1 MTREGGEH
9 GVSPEVFR
17 LGWVFTLCWC
27 RKTSLREVAKG
38 RKTAKKAKI
47 SERQQLEQ
55 HQADKDTNPDQL
67 HILMLIILFLQLP
80 GFGSDE
86 PLLPTNSLQ
95 QRKSMHPFVNKRRF
109 FLIYRLLLQE
119 IHFYA
124 NRTNW

>member
-1 MTREGGEH
+1 MTRERGEH

-67 HILMLIILFLQLP
+67 YILMLIILFLQLP

-86 PLLPTNSLQ
+86 PLLCKFTATMQ
-95 QRKSMHPFVNKRRF
+95 IHPPFCKQMRIF
-109 FLIYRLLLQE
+109 F
-119 IHFYA
+119 
-124 NRTNW
+124 